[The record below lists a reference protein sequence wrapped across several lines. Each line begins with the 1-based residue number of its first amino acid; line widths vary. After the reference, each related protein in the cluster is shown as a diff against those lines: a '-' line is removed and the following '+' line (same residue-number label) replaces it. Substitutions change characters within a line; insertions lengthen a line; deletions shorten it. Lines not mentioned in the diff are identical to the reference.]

1 MFIVSNKRFYLR
13 RVCLHQSIHT
23 RAFLALTM
31 VATVRVALFLYNA
44 TLNRRTS
51 TQITATVPAATATP
65 TGNDTSSSSRHG
77 TPKVLLPQ
85 WYNAVA
91 VSTPSACH
99 RRPKAATAAP
109 QGCHSRPPGLPPAA
123 AVLRQQSPSTSLRFY
138 GTKVCVSCVWV
149 QGQAKTSFTI
159 THVSGRFFLCVSIDI
174 CVL

>member
-109 QGCHSRPPGLPPAA
+109 QGCHQPPQFYANSRL
-123 AVLRQQSPSTSLRFY
+123 QQAFASMVQRFVY
-138 GTKVCVSCVWV
+138 RVCGYKVRRKLLSQLHMLVADFFCV
-149 QGQAKTSFTI
+149 
-159 THVSGRFFLCVSIDI
+159 FL
-174 CVL
+174 